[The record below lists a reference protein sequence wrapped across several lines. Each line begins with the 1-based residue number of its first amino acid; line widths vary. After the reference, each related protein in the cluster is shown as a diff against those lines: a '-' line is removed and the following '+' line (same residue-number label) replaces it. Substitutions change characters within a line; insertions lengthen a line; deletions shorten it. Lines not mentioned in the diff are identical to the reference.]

1 MQYDPA
7 FVAYRPILS
16 AEDKRVLQSLSQTYS
31 LERFRADARNYEE
44 IMVDFVYTSGKIEG
58 NTYDRIDTDNLLRL
72 GMTAG
77 GKRYLDAVMLVN
89 LRDGFEQVMSVGPET
104 SLDRDYVCDLHK
116 TLMKSLLPAH
126 EQGIGRTSGVLI
138 GATTY
143 RPLSDPVRLRTEI
156 AHILAEA
163 GRYQN
168 AFEQSIYLHC
178 NLAYLQY
185 FRDGN
190 KRTARMVQTAALVRG
205 GVLPVFFQDS
215 LIDAYQRATV
225 QYYETGEYASYVA
238 FFKKNYQMVVA
249 QLADLSP
256 DAPVTEHKARKMSS
270 APSGPENPSDD
281 SAGSGPG

>member
-7 FVAYRPILS
+7 FIAYRPILS
-16 AEDKRVLQSLSQTYS
+16 TEDKRVLQAISQTYP
-31 LERFRADARNYEE
+31 LERFRADARHYEE

-104 SLDRDYVCDLHK
+104 LLDLDYVCGLHK
-116 TLMKSLLPAH
+116 TLMKDLLPAH

-138 GATTY
+138 GATPY
-143 RPLSDPVRLRTEI
+143 RPLSDPARLRTEI
-156 AHILAEA
+156 ACILAEA

-168 AFEQSIYLHC
+168 VFERSIYLYC

-190 KRTARMVQTAALVRG
+190 KRTARMLQTATLVRG
-205 GVLPVFFQDS
+205 GVLPVFFHDS
-215 LIDAYQRATV
+215 LIDAYRRATV
-225 QYYETGEYASYVA
+225 QYYESGEYAPYVA
-238 FFKKNYQMVVA
+238 FFKKNYQVVVA
-249 QLADLSP
+249 QLAGLDIDGDATAHKTRKSP
-256 DAPVTEHKARKMSS
+256 GVT
-270 APSGPENPSDD
+270 SGPENF
-281 SAGSGPG
+281 